1 MRLTRFTDFGLR
13 VLLYVGRHRD
23 RICTMGEIATHH
35 QISLEHLRKV
45 VHKMAGIGYLRSSR
59 GRGGGLLLG
68 MDAGAIRIGDAIL
81 ALEEDLNIVDCE
93 ALDCKL
99 APGCSLKIA
108 LDRAGRAFVAS
119 LNEVTLADLLGNARM
134 QRQFRAVDALAAG
147 LAEERVA
154 RRPSVRSARAVRK
167 RAASR

>member
-13 VLLYVGRHRD
+13 VLLYVGRHNGRV
-23 RICTMGEIATHH
+23 CTMGEIASHH

-45 VHKMAGIGYLRSSR
+45 VHKMARLGYLKSSR

-68 MDAGAIRIGDAIL
+68 QEASAIRIGDTIL

-99 APGCSLKIA
+99 APGCSLKGA
-108 LDRAGRAFVAS
+108 LDRAARAFIVS
-119 LNEVTLADLLGNARM
+119 LNEVTLADLMGDAQM
-134 QRQFRAVDALAAG
+134 RQQFKAIDILVAG
-147 LAEERVA
+147 
-154 RRPSVRSARAVRK
+154 
-167 RAASR
+167 RAAER